1 MNAAATKALGN
12 AAASSAME
20 GLPLEQEDIII
31 IQKIIDGEMTL
42 QDYIQT
48 LNNQNQEQ

>member
-1 MNAAATKALGN
+1 MNTAAIKALGN

-20 GLPLEQEDIII
+20 GLPLEQADIII

-42 QDYIQT
+42 QDFIQT
-48 LNNQNQEQ
+48 LTNQNQEQ